1 MTQSELSQ
9 TIPKPTNF
17 MLYIG
22 GLMLAGLL
30 IYFTFTAVNSLGLKE
45 QSAMARVIAKDYKEA
60 GSTYVTQ
67 KVGNRILTIPQSQA
81 EMYLLGLDVQG
92 KSSACA
98 VAKTVYDRLNI
109 GDQVEVVFRRKR
121 VTGSVEVLSVMP

>member
-1 MTQSELSQ
+1 MTQSDLSQ

-22 GLMLAGLL
+22 GLMFAGLL
-30 IYFTFTAVNSLGLKE
+30 IYFAFTAVNSLGLKE
-45 QSAMARVIAKDYKEA
+45 QSATARVIVKDYKEA

-92 KSSACA
+92 KSSLCA